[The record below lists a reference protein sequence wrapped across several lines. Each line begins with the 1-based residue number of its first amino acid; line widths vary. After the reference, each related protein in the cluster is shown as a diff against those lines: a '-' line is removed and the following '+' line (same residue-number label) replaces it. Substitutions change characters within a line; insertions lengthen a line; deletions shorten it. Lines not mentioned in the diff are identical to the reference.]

1 MSPDD
6 AVGTGDPPAPGDG
19 VATGAP
25 LQPEE
30 PAAALGRRT
39 LVMATGT
46 ALSRLTGFGKFF
58 ALAYAL
64 GATNLSGTY
73 QLANNT
79 PNIIYELVLGGVLSG
94 ILVAV
99 FVDHLTTKSDE
110 EAWEGIAAVL
120 SLATVVAAAM
130 AALFVVVAPWFI
142 RLYTLRA
149 GQGLADDQL
158 AVATILLRLFAP
170 QVFFYGLISLS
181 TALLNA
187 QRRFAAPMWAPVINN
202 LVAIAV
208 FAAYPAVSS
217 SDTLAAVRGDRAALL
232 LLGLGT
238 TAGVVAQALA
248 QLPLRTLRAHVR
260 WVWQPRHPA
269 VGTIVRLSG
278 WTIAFVAA
286 NQVALFV
293 VFFLAN
299 NRPAD
304 VAIYNFAYTI
314 FLLPHGV
321 IAVSVMTAVAPEIA
335 ARWSMGDIPGARD
348 QLSLGMRTVVA
359 ATAPAAVGYV
369 LLARPITA
377 VLLQHGSLRGEDA
390 AAIARVLLIM
400 ATGLP
405 AFSVFL
411 YLTRAYQSIQE
422 TRVLFLIYLVENA
435 INIVLAFAL
444 YPAFGVEGLAAAFS
458 LAYWGGAA
466 AGLVELRFRLRRLEG
481 RKLIASAARVGA
493 ACATMGLA
501 VAVVASAVGGEAGFP
516 ALVRVAAGVLSGV
529 IVYLGAARV
538 FRVAELLAL
547 LPTRRGN

>member
-1 MSPDD
+1 MT
-6 AVGTGDPPAPGDG
+6 AGDAPGPDVDDPG
-19 VATGAP
+19 R
-25 LQPEE
+25 
-30 PAAALGRRT
+30 ALGRRT
-39 LVMATGT
+39 LVMAAGT
-46 ALSRLTGFGKFF
+46 ALSRITGFGKFF

-94 ILVAV
+94 VLVAV
-99 FVDHLTTKSDE
+99 FVDYLTTRSEE
-110 EAWEGIAAVL
+110 EAWEGVGAVL

-130 AALFVVVAPWFI
+130 AALFILVAPWFI
-142 RLYTLRA
+142 RLYTLRV
-149 GQGLADDQL
+149 GDELADDQL

-181 TALLNA
+181 TALLNS
-187 QRRFAAPMWAPVINN
+187 QRRFAAPMWAPIVNN
-202 LVAIAV
+202 VVTIAV

-217 SDTLAAVRGDRAALL
+217 AETLEAVRGDRAALL

-238 TAGVVAQALA
+238 TAGVVAQAVA
-248 QLPLRTLRAHVR
+248 QLPLRTLRRHVR

-269 VGTIVRLSG
+269 VTTILRLSG
-278 WTIAFVAA
+278 WTMAFVAA

-321 IAVSVMTAVAPEIA
+321 IAVSIMTAVAPEIA
-335 ARWSMGDIPGARD
+335 SRWSVDDVVGVRD
-348 QLSLGMRTVVA
+348 QLSLGMRTIVA
-359 ATAPAAVGYV
+359 ATAPAAIGYA
-369 LLARPITA
+369 LLARPITS
-377 VLLQHGSLRGEDA
+377 VLLEHGSLRGDDA
-390 AAIARVLLIM
+390 RAIANVLLIM
-400 ATGLP
+400 ALGLP

-422 TRVLFLIYLVENA
+422 TKMLFWIYVVENA

-444 YPAFGVEGLAAAFS
+444 YPSFGVEGLAAAFS

-466 AGLVELRFRLRRLEG
+466 AGLVELRFRLGRLDG
-481 RKLIASAARVGA
+481 RKIVASAARVAA
-493 ACATMGLA
+493 ACAAMA
-501 VAVVASAVGGEAGFP
+501 AAVGA
-516 ALVRVAAGVLSGV
+516 VAAGVGGDVGAQALIRVTAGVVIGV

-538 FRVAELLAL
+538 VGVAELMAL
-547 LPTRRGN
+547 LPNRRSD